1 MPSVLVV
8 DDSATVRSQIIRTL
22 GDFGLFTASR
32 EAEDGL
38 QGFKA
43 LLAEPVDL
51 VICDLEMP
59 TMDGFKFLA
68 LVQTRE
74 ELRDIPVI
82 MLTGR
87 GDRELKIRGLE
98 QGASDY
104 VTKPFDTGEL
114 VARVKV
120 QLKIKSLQDELK
132 KSNQLLREMSITDHL
147 TRLYNRR
154 HLMDVLERELQRARR
169 KMCPLS
175 LAILDIDHF
184 KKVNDAYGH
193 QHGDEV
199 LAAVADLVRKE
210 LRDYDIP
217 ARYGGEE
224 FMIILPDTP
233 LNEAFAVAE
242 RIRGEVAAL
251 TYGGG
256 LHGLRITASFGVAGL
271 PARNVNSVESLIREA
286 DKALYR
292 AKQGGRNR
300 TELMGQEAA
309 P

>member
-1 MPSVLVV
+1 
-8 DDSATVRSQIIRTL
+8 R
-22 GDFGLFTASR
+22 DFGLFSSLH
-32 EAEDGL
+32 EAGDGL

-43 LLAEPVDL
+43 LLANPVDL
-51 VICDLEMP
+51 IICDLEMP

-87 GDRELKIRGLE
+87 GDRELKIKGLE

-132 KSNQLLREMSITDHL
+132 QSNQLLREMSITDHL

-154 HLMDVLERELQRARR
+154 HLMEVLDREAQRARR
-169 KMCPLS
+169 KMSP
-175 LAILDIDHF
+175 LAIIIMDIDHF
-184 KKVNDAYGH
+184 KMVNDVYGH
-193 QHGDEV
+193 QNGDEV
-199 LAAVADLVRKE
+199 LTAVAGLIRNE

-224 FMIILPDTP
+224 FIVVLPETS
-233 LNEAFAVAE
+233 LQEAFAVAE
-242 RIRGEVAAL
+242 RIRGDMAAL
-251 TYGGG
+251 TFGEA
-256 LHGLRITASFGVAGL
+256 LKELRITASFGVSAL
-271 PARNVNSVESLIREA
+271 PAKNVNSVESLIREA

-300 TELMGQEAA
+300 TEAMAQESQR
-309 P
+309 